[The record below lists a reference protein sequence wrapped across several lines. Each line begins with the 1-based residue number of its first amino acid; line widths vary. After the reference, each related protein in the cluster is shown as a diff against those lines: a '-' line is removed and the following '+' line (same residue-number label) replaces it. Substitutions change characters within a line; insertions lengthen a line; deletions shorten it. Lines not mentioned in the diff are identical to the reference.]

1 MSLLRHTVDVKD
13 VRKLNAYIE
22 AYQEMIKFYQRYL
35 EEKGEYNYVDER
47 IDYLYNQLAEY
58 LIAKEERVQTT
69 LC

>member
-47 IDYLYNQLAEY
+47 IEYLYNQLAEY

>member
-1 MSLLRHTVDVKD
+1 MPLLRHTVDVKD

-47 IDYLYNQLAEY
+47 IEYLYNQLAEY

>member
-1 MSLLRHTVDVKD
+1 MPLLRHTVDVKD

-47 IDYLYNQLAEY
+47 IEYLYNQLAEY
-58 LIAKEERVQTT
+58 LIAKEERVQAT